1 MNGKDCRKR
10 RKTIATVQ
18 TVTDPIDTSEMG
30 FTLIHEHLRVRSDA
44 VVMQWP
50 YLYDEKR
57 EMERAIGQ
65 VRAARERG
73 VKTIVEPTVMGLGRD
88 IRFMQEVGRL
98 TSMQIIPA
106 TGLYTYN
113 DVPFYFHNRSVDK
126 MADLFIHDIEEGI
139 QGTSIRATF
148 LKCATDEPGI
158 TPGVEQ
164 VLRAVARAHRRTGVP
179 IMTHSHPR
187 SGVGLKQQDILEAE
201 GVDLSRVLIGHS
213 GDTDDIDYLTQ
224 LVERGSFIGMD
235 RYGLEE
241 TAGYL
246 STEKRNATI
255 LEMCRRGYVEKMML
269 SQDTCCTIDWFE
281 PEVVAALAPKWNMTY
296 ITDEVI
302 PALKAGGITDAQI
315 HTMTVDNPRRYFE
328 RQGAY

>member
-1 MNGKDCRKR
+1 M
-10 RKTIATVQ
+10 ATVQ
-18 TVTDPIDTSEMG
+18 TVTGPIDTSAMG
-30 FTLIHEHLRVRSDA
+30 FTLIHEHLRVLSDA

-50 YLYDEKR
+50 HLYDEKQ
-57 EMERAIGQ
+57 ELERSIKQAS
-65 VRAARERG
+65 AARERG
-73 VKTIVEPTVMGLGRD
+73 VKTIVDPTVMGLGRD
-88 IRFMQEVGRL
+88 VRFMQEAARQTG
-98 TSMQIIPA
+98 MQVIPA
-106 TGLYTYN
+106 TGLYTYT
-113 DVPFYFHNRSVDK
+113 DLPFYFHNRSIDQ
-126 MADLFIHDIEEGI
+126 MADLFVHDIEQGI
-139 QGTSIRATF
+139 QGTSIRAAF

-187 SGVGLKQQDILEAE
+187 SGTGLKQQDILVEE
-201 GVDLSRVLIGHS
+201 GVDLTRVLIGHS
-213 GDTDDIDYLTQ
+213 GDTDDIDYLTK

-241 TAGYL
+241 NLGFL

-255 LEMCRRGYVEKMML
+255 LEMCQRGYVEKMML
-269 SQDTCCTIDWFE
+269 SQDACCTIDWFE
-281 PEVVAALAPKWNMTY
+281 MEQVAALAPKWHMTY

-302 PALKAGGITDAQI
+302 PELKAEGVRDEQI
-315 HTMTVDNPRRYFE
+315 HTMTVENPGRYFE